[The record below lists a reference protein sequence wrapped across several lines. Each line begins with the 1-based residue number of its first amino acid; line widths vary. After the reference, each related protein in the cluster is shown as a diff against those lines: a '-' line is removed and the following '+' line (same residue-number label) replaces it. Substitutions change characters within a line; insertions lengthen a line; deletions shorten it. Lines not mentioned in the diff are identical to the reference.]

1 MSMFG
6 TEGGGFDMNALL
18 AQAQA
23 MQQQMATAQAELA
36 ATTVEGTAGGDLVQV
51 TMTGEGDVTAVVIA
65 PTAIDPE
72 DPETLGDLIV
82 AALRDASNQVKAL
95 ASAAMPQLPN
105 LPF

>member
-23 MQQQMATAQAELA
+23 MQQQMANAQAELA

-65 PTAIDPE
+65 PADGQKCERCWQVLAEVGKRADHPE
-72 DPETLGDLIV
+72 ICGRCADAV
-82 AALRDASNQVKAL
+82 AHHR
-95 ASAAMPQLPN
+95 AAAE
-105 LPF
+105 

>member
-1 MSMFG
+1 MSMMG
-6 TEGGGFDMNALL
+6 TEGGGFDMGALL

-36 ATTVEGTAGGDLVQV
+36 ASTVEGTAGGDLVQV
-51 TMTGEGDVTAVVIA
+51 TMTGEGDVTQVVIA
-65 PTAIDPE
+65 PAAIDPD

-82 AALRDASNQVKAL
+82 AALRDAAGQVKAL
-95 ASAAMPQLPN
+95 AAASMPQLPN